1 MKEREV
7 TYYMLSEY
15 PITIIEDIEEGGFT
29 ITLPDCPGCITCCD
43 RWEDIPATIEDAQK
57 EWLEAVTENATPPT
71 EEASEKDLDYYMDLS
86 YNIDVISHNESG
98 YTVGIRE
105 LPWITATNESM
116 DIALE
121 LLDCNKDS
129 WLQEAIKS
137 GVPIPEPPREEE
149 YDLPEEI
156 VAAIGR
162 ENDLLEEAEEN
173 AKKIKNFFYEVIVS
187 SNDTDHSINMNLRHR
202 VYRATR
208 IPKGKYTGYNKEE
221 IQKLYREI
229 IEETEDD

>member
-1 MKEREV
+1 MKREI
-7 TYYMLSEY
+7 TYYMRPWY
-15 PITIIEDIEEGGFT
+15 PVTIIEDTEEGGYT
-29 ITLPDCPGCITCCD
+29 VTLPDCPGCVTCCQN
-43 RWEDIPATIEDAQK
+43 WEDIPATIEDAQK

-86 YNIDVISHNESG
+86 YNIDVISHNENG

-137 GVPIPEPPREEE
+137 GVPILEPPRDDR

-156 VAAIGR
+156 ADAIDRG
-162 ENDLLEEAEEN
+162 NSLLAEAEKN
-173 AKKIKNFFYEVIVS
+173 AKWVKEFLYTMIVS
-187 SNDTDHSINMNLRHR
+187 SNDTDHSIGMDLRHR
-202 VYRATR
+202 VYRATK
-208 IPKGKYTGYNKEE
+208 IPKGKYEKYDKKR
-221 IQKLYREI
+221 IQELYREI
-229 IEETEDD
+229 IEEAE

>member
-1 MKEREV
+1 MKREI
-7 TYYMLSEY
+7 TYYMRPWY
-15 PITIIEDIEEGGFT
+15 PVTIIEDTEEGGYT
-29 ITLPDCPGCITCCD
+29 VTLPDCPGCVTCCQN
-43 RWEDIPATIEDAQK
+43 WEDIPATIEDAQK

-86 YNIDVISHNESG
+86 YNIDVISHNENG

-137 GVPIPEPPREEE
+137 GVPIPEPPRDDR

-156 VAAIGR
+156 ADAIDRG
-162 ENDLLEEAEEN
+162 NSLLAEAEIN
-173 AKKIKNFFYEVIVS
+173 AKWVKEFLYTMIVS
-187 SNDTDHSINMNLRHR
+187 SNDTDHSIGMDLRHR
-202 VYRATR
+202 VYRATK
-208 IPKGKYTGYNKEE
+208 IPKGKYEKYDKKR
-221 IQKLYREI
+221 IQELYREI
-229 IEETEDD
+229 IEEAE

>member
-1 MKEREV
+1 MKREI
-7 TYYMLSEY
+7 TYYMRPWY
-15 PITIIEDIEEGGFT
+15 PVTIIEDTDEGGYT
-29 ITLPDCPGCITCCD
+29 VTLPDCPGCVTCCQN
-43 RWEDIPATIEDAQK
+43 WEDIPATIEDAQK

-86 YNIDVISHNESG
+86 YNIDVISHNENG

-137 GVPIPEPPREEE
+137 GVPIPEPPRDDR

-156 VAAIGR
+156 ADAIDRG
-162 ENDLLEEAEEN
+162 NSLLAEAEKN
-173 AKKIKNFFYEVIVS
+173 AKWVKEFLYTMIVS
-187 SNDTDHSINMNLRHR
+187 SNDTDHSIGMDLRHR
-202 VYRATR
+202 VYRATK
-208 IPKGKYTGYNKEE
+208 IPKGKYEKYDKKR
-221 IQKLYREI
+221 IQELYREI
-229 IEETEDD
+229 IEEAE

>member
-1 MKEREV
+1 MKKREI
-7 TYYMLSEY
+7 TYYTLPEY
-15 PITIIEDIEEGGFT
+15 PITIIEDTEEGGYT
-29 ITLPDCPGCITCCD
+29 ITLPDCPGCVTCCQN
-43 RWEDIPATIEDAQK
+43 WEDIPATIEDAQK
-57 EWLEAVTENATPPT
+57 EWLEAVTENVTPPT

-137 GVPIPEPPREEE
+137 GVPIPEPPRDDR

-156 VAAIGR
+156 ADAIDRG
-162 ENDLLEEAEEN
+162 NSLLAEAEKN
-173 AKKIKNFFYEVIVS
+173 AKWVKEFLYTMIVS
-187 SNDTDHSINMNLRHR
+187 SNDTDHSIGMDLRQR
-202 VYRATR
+202 VYRATK
-208 IPKGKYTGYNKEE
+208 IPKGKYVKYNKEE
-221 IQKLYREI
+221 IQELYREI
-229 IEETEDD
+229 IEEAE

>member
-1 MKEREV
+1 MKREI
-7 TYYMLSEY
+7 TYYMLPEY
-15 PITIIEDIEEGGFT
+15 PVTIIEDMEEGGYT
-29 ITLPDCPGCITCCD
+29 ITLPDCPGCITCCQ

-137 GVPIPEPPREEE
+137 GVPIPEPPRDDR

-156 VAAIGR
+156 ADAIDRG
-162 ENDLLEEAEEN
+162 NYLLEQAEEN
-173 AKKIKNFFYEVIVS
+173 AKRVKEFFYAVIVS
-187 SNDTDHSINMNLRHR
+187 SNDTDHSIGMDLRHR
-202 VYRATR
+202 VYRATK
-208 IPKGKYTGYNKEE
+208 IPKGKYLKYNKEE
-221 IQKLYREI
+221 IQELYREI
-229 IEETEDD
+229 IEEAE

>member
-1 MKEREV
+1 M
-7 TYYMLSEY
+7 
-15 PITIIEDIEEGGFT
+15 
-29 ITLPDCPGCITCCD
+29 
-43 RWEDIPATIEDAQK
+43 
-57 EWLEAVTENATPPT
+57 TENATSPV
-71 EEASEKDLDYYMDLS
+71 EEQQEKDLDYYMDLF
-86 YNIDVISHNESG
+86 YNIDIISHDESG

-137 GVPIPEPPREEE
+137 GVPIPEPPREEK
-149 YDLPEEI
+149 YDLPAEI
-156 VAAIGR
+156 SDAIDRG
-162 ENDLLEEAEEN
+162 NYLLEQAEEN
-173 AKKIKNFFYEVIVS
+173 ARKVKDFFYETIVA
-187 SNDTDHSINMNLRHR
+187 SNDTGHSVNMNLRHR

-208 IPKGKYTGYNKEE
+208 ISKGKYTQCNKEE
-221 IQKLYREI
+221 IQELYREI

>member
-1 MKEREV
+1 MKREI
-7 TYYMLSEY
+7 TYYMEEY
-15 PITIIEDIEEGGFT
+15 YPVEIVEDTEKGSFT
-29 ITLPDCPGCITCCD
+29 ITLPDCPGCITCCQK
-43 RWEDIPATIEDAQK
+43 WGDIPATIADAQK
-57 EWLEAVTENATPPT
+57 AWLEAVTENATPPT

-86 YNIDVISHNESG
+86 YNIDVISHNENG

-137 GVPIPEPPREEE
+137 GVPIPEPPRDDR

-156 VAAIGR
+156 ADAIDRG
-162 ENDLLEEAEEN
+162 NSLLAEAEKN
-173 AKKIKNFFYEVIVS
+173 AKWVKEFLYTMIVS
-187 SNDTDHSINMNLRHR
+187 SNDTDHSIGMDLRHR
-202 VYRATR
+202 VYRATK
-208 IPKGKYTGYNKEE
+208 IPKGKYEKYDKKR
-221 IQKLYREI
+221 IQELYREI
-229 IEETEDD
+229 IEEAE

>member
-1 MKEREV
+1 MKREI
-7 TYYMLSEY
+7 TYYMRPWY
-15 PITIIEDIEEGGFT
+15 PVTIIEDTEEGGYT
-29 ITLPDCPGCITCCD
+29 VTLPDCPGCVTCCQN
-43 RWEDIPATIEDAQK
+43 WEDIPATIEDAQK

-137 GVPIPEPPREEE
+137 GVPIPEPPRDDR

-156 VAAIGR
+156 ADAIDRG
-162 ENDLLEEAEEN
+162 NSLLAEAEKN
-173 AKKIKNFFYEVIVS
+173 AKWVKEFLYTMIVS
-187 SNDTDHSINMNLRHR
+187 SNDTDHSIGMDLRHR
-202 VYRATR
+202 VYRATK
-208 IPKGKYTGYNKEE
+208 IPKGKYEKYDKKR
-221 IQKLYREI
+221 IQVLYREI
-229 IEETEDD
+229 IEEAE

>member
-1 MKEREV
+1 MKREI
-7 TYYMLSEY
+7 TYYMRPWY
-15 PITIIEDIEEGGFT
+15 PVTIIEDTEEGGYT
-29 ITLPDCPGCITCCD
+29 VTLPDCPGCVTCCQN
-43 RWEDIPATIEDAQK
+43 WEDIPATIEDAQK

-86 YNIDVISHNESG
+86 YNIDVISHNENG
-98 YTVGIRE
+98 YTVGILE

-137 GVPIPEPPREEE
+137 GVPIPEPPRDDR

-156 VAAIGR
+156 ADAIDRG
-162 ENDLLEEAEEN
+162 NSLLAEAEKN
-173 AKKIKNFFYEVIVS
+173 AKWVKEFLYTMIVS
-187 SNDTDHSINMNLRHR
+187 SNDTDHSIGMDLRHR
-202 VYRATR
+202 VYRATK
-208 IPKGKYTGYNKEE
+208 IPKGKYEKYDKKR
-221 IQKLYREI
+221 IQELYREI
-229 IEETEDD
+229 IEEAE

>member
-1 MKEREV
+1 MKREI
-7 TYYMLSEY
+7 TYCMLPEY
-15 PITIIEDIEEGGFT
+15 PVTIIEDTEEGGYT

-57 EWLEAVTENATPPT
+57 EWLEAVTENVTPPV
-71 EEASEKDLDYYMDLS
+71 EERQEKDLDYYMGLF
-86 YNIDVISHNESG
+86 YNIDVVSRDESG

-105 LPWITATNESM
+105 LPWITAHNQ
-116 DIALE
+116 DLGVACE
-121 LLDCNKDS
+121 LLECNKDE

-156 VAAIGR
+156 VAAIDR

>member
-1 MKEREV
+1 MKREI
-7 TYYMLSEY
+7 TYYMRPWY
-15 PITIIEDIEEGGFT
+15 PVTIIEDTEEGGYT
-29 ITLPDCPGCITCCD
+29 VTLPDCPGCVTCCQN
-43 RWEDIPATIEDAQK
+43 WEDIPATIEDAQK

-86 YNIDVISHNESG
+86 YNIDVISHNENG

-137 GVPIPEPPREEE
+137 GVPIPEPPRDDR

-156 VAAIGR
+156 ADAIDRG
-162 ENDLLEEAEEN
+162 NSLLAEAEKN
-173 AKKIKNFFYEVIVS
+173 AKWVKEFLYTMIVS
-187 SNDTDHSINMNLRHR
+187 SNDTDHSIGMDLRPR
-202 VYRATR
+202 VYRATK
-208 IPKGKYTGYNKEE
+208 IPKGKYEKYDKKR
-221 IQKLYREI
+221 IQELYREI
-229 IEETEDD
+229 IEEAE

>member
-1 MKEREV
+1 M
-7 TYYMLSEY
+7 
-15 PITIIEDIEEGGFT
+15 TIIEDTEEGGYT

-57 EWLEAVTENATPPT
+57 EWLEAVTENVTPPV
-71 EEASEKDLDYYMDLS
+71 EERQEKDLYYYMGLF
-86 YNIDVISHNESG
+86 YNIDVVSRDESG

-105 LPWITATNESM
+105 LPWITAHNQ
-116 DIALE
+116 DLGVACE
-121 LLDCNKDS
+121 LLECNKDE

-156 VAAIGR
+156 VAAIDR

>member
-1 MKEREV
+1 MKREI
-7 TYYMLSEY
+7 TYYMLPEY
-15 PITIIEDIEEGGFT
+15 PVTIIEDMEEGGYT
-29 ITLPDCPGCITCCD
+29 ITLPDCPGCITCCQ

-137 GVPIPEPPREEE
+137 GVPIPEPPRDVR

-156 VAAIGR
+156 ADAIDRG
-162 ENDLLEEAEEN
+162 NYLLEQAEEN
-173 AKKIKNFFYEVIVS
+173 AKRVKEFFYAVIVS
-187 SNDTDHSINMNLRHR
+187 SNDTDHSIGMDLRHR
-202 VYRATR
+202 VYRATK
-208 IPKGKYTGYNKEE
+208 IPKGKYLKYNKEE
-221 IQKLYREI
+221 IQELYREI
-229 IEETEDD
+229 IEEAE

>member
-1 MKEREV
+1 MKREI
-7 TYYMLSEY
+7 TNYMRPWY
-15 PITIIEDIEEGGFT
+15 PVTIIEDTEEGGYT
-29 ITLPDCPGCITCCD
+29 VTLPDCPGCVTCCQN
-43 RWEDIPATIEDAQK
+43 WEDIPATIEDAQK

-86 YNIDVISHNESG
+86 YNIDVISHNENG

-137 GVPIPEPPREEE
+137 GVPIPEPPRDDR

-156 VAAIGR
+156 ADAIDRG
-162 ENDLLEEAEEN
+162 NSLLAEAEKN
-173 AKKIKNFFYEVIVS
+173 AKWVKEFLYTMIVS
-187 SNDTDHSINMNLRHR
+187 SNDTDHSIGMDLRHR
-202 VYRATR
+202 VYRATK
-208 IPKGKYTGYNKEE
+208 IPKGKYEKYDKKR
-221 IQKLYREI
+221 IQELYREI
-229 IEETEDD
+229 IEEAE

>member
-1 MKEREV
+1 MKREI
-7 TYYMLSEY
+7 TYYMRPWY
-15 PITIIEDIEEGGFT
+15 PVTIIEDTEEGGYT
-29 ITLPDCPGCITCCD
+29 VTLPDCPGCVTCCQN
-43 RWEDIPATIEDAQK
+43 WEDIPATIEDAQK

-86 YNIDVISHNESG
+86 YNIDVISHNENG

-137 GVPIPEPPREEE
+137 GVPIPEPPRDDR
-149 YDLPEEI
+149 YDLQEEI
-156 VAAIGR
+156 ADAIDRG
-162 ENDLLEEAEEN
+162 NSLLAEAEKN
-173 AKKIKNFFYEVIVS
+173 AKWVKEFLYTMIVS
-187 SNDTDHSINMNLRHR
+187 SNDTDHSIGMDLRHR
-202 VYRATR
+202 VYRATK
-208 IPKGKYTGYNKEE
+208 IPKGKYEKYDKKR
-221 IQKLYREI
+221 IQELYREI
-229 IEETEDD
+229 IEEAE

>member
-1 MKEREV
+1 MKREI
-7 TYYMLSEY
+7 TYYMRPWY
-15 PITIIEDIEEGGFT
+15 PVTIIEDTEEGGYT
-29 ITLPDCPGCITCCD
+29 VTLPDCPGCVTCCQN
-43 RWEDIPATIEDAQK
+43 WEDIPATIEDAQK

-86 YNIDVISHNESG
+86 YNIDVISHNENG

-137 GVPIPEPPREEE
+137 GVPIPEPPRDDR

-156 VAAIGR
+156 ADAIDRG
-162 ENDLLEEAEEN
+162 NSLLAEAEKN
-173 AKKIKNFFYEVIVS
+173 AKWVKEFLYTMIVS
-187 SNDTDHSINMNLRHR
+187 SNDTDHSIGMDLRHR
-202 VYRATR
+202 VYRATK
-208 IPKGKYTGYNKEE
+208 IPNGKYEKYDKMR
-221 IQKLYREI
+221 IQELYREI
-229 IEETEDD
+229 IEEAE

>member
-1 MKEREV
+1 MKREI
-7 TYYMLSEY
+7 TYYMRPWY
-15 PITIIEDIEEGGFT
+15 PVTIIEDTEEGGYT
-29 ITLPDCPGCITCCD
+29 VTLPDCPGCVTCCQN
-43 RWEDIPATIEDAQK
+43 WEDIPATIEDAQK

-86 YNIDVISHNESG
+86 YNIDVISHNENG

-137 GVPIPEPPREEE
+137 GVPIPEPPRDDR

-156 VAAIGR
+156 AYAIDRG
-162 ENDLLEEAEEN
+162 NSLLAEAEKN
-173 AKKIKNFFYEVIVS
+173 AKWVKEFLYTMIVS
-187 SNDTDHSINMNLRHR
+187 SNDTDHSIGMDLRHR
-202 VYRATR
+202 VYRATK
-208 IPKGKYTGYNKEE
+208 IPKGKYEKYDKKR
-221 IQKLYREI
+221 IQELYREI
-229 IEETEDD
+229 IEEAE

>member
-1 MKEREV
+1 MKREI
-7 TYYMLSEY
+7 TYYMRPWY
-15 PITIIEDIEEGGFT
+15 PVTIIEDTEEGGYT
-29 ITLPDCPGCITCCD
+29 VTLPDCPGCVTCCQN
-43 RWEDIPATIEDAQK
+43 WEDIPATIEDAQK

-86 YNIDVISHNESG
+86 YNIDVISHNENG

-137 GVPIPEPPREEE
+137 GVPIPEPPRDDR

-156 VAAIGR
+156 ADAIDRG
-162 ENDLLEEAEEN
+162 NSLLAEAEKN
-173 AKKIKNFFYEVIVS
+173 AKWVKEFLYTKIVS
-187 SNDTDHSINMNLRHR
+187 SNDTDHSIGMDLRHR
-202 VYRATR
+202 VYRATK
-208 IPKGKYTGYNKEE
+208 IPKGKYEKYDKKR
-221 IQKLYREI
+221 IQDLYREI
-229 IEETEDD
+229 IEEAE

>member
-1 MKEREV
+1 MKREI
-7 TYYMLSEY
+7 TYYMRPWY
-15 PITIIEDIEEGGFT
+15 PVTIIEDTEEGGYT
-29 ITLPDCPGCITCCD
+29 VTLPDCPGCVTCCQN
-43 RWEDIPATIEDAQK
+43 WEDIPATIEDAQK

-86 YNIDVISHNESG
+86 YNIDVISHNENG

-137 GVPIPEPPREEE
+137 GVPIPEPPRDDR

-156 VAAIGR
+156 ADAIDRG
-162 ENDLLEEAEEN
+162 NSLLAEAEKN
-173 AKKIKNFFYEVIVS
+173 AKWVKEFLYTMIVS
-187 SNDTDHSINMNLRHR
+187 SNDTDHSIGMDLRHR
-202 VYRATR
+202 VYRATK
-208 IPKGKYTGYNKEE
+208 IPKGKYEKYDTQRRQE
-221 IQKLYREI
+221 LYREI
-229 IEETEDD
+229 IEEAE